1 MPQVLSG
8 FATIAIVIA
17 IGFFVGKAN
26 LLGKHAQ
33 FTLQMYVYFLATPA
47 LLLDKLYVT
56 DPLDVLGPQLAVASG
71 SALTIGLIYFLW
83 ARTALHRPIHESAV
97 GGLASSY
104 CNASNLGIPVAA
116 HVVGDSTVVVPTL
129 LFQIA
134 FYGPIVLAMLDVVTA
149 KEAHADGRAG
159 RVNTR
164 SLFITPFKN
173 PMLLGALTGL
183 VISIL
188 HAHAGVSVPHPLV
201 EPVHLIGQS
210 AVPVA
215 LIAFGMSLA
224 GQKVLDPSTSPRL
237 EVGVASATK
246 ILGQPLAAFLIAH
259 FVFGMTGH
267 ALFAA
272 CVVATLP
279 TAQNVY
285 TYATRYGRGLILA
298 RDAGVIT
305 TAASFVMI
313 MLLAL
318 VFT

>member
-1 MPQVLSG
+1 
-8 FATIAIVIA
+8 
-17 IGFFVGKAN
+17 
-26 LLGKHAQ
+26 
-33 FTLQMYVYFLATPA
+33 MYVYFLATPA
-47 LLLDKLYVT
+47 LVLDKLYTT

-116 HVVGDSTVVVPTL
+116 HVIGDSTVVVPTL

-134 FYGPIVLAMLDVVTA
+134 FYGPVVLAILDVVTA
-149 KEAHADGRAG
+149 KEAHANGRAG
-159 RVNTR
+159 RINTR
-164 SLFITPFKN
+164 RLFITPFKN
-173 PMLLGALTGL
+173 PMLVGALTGI
-183 VISIL
+183 VVSIL
-188 HAHAGVSVPHPLV
+188 HAHAGVSVPHPII
-201 EPVHLIGQS
+201 EPIHLIGQS

-215 LIAFGMSLA
+215 LVAFGMSLA

-237 EVGVASATK
+237 EVGVASAAK
-246 ILGQPLAAFLIAH
+246 IIGQPLATAFIAH
-259 FVFGMTGH
+259 FIFGMTGH

-285 TYATRYGRGLILA
+285 TYATRYGRGLTLA

-305 TAASFVMI
+305 TAASCVMI
-313 MLLAL
+313 MILA
-318 VFT
+318 VIFA

>member
-17 IGFFVGKAN
+17 IGFFVGKGN

-47 LLLDKLYVT
+47 LLLDKLYTT

-83 ARTALHRPIHESAV
+83 ARPALHRPIHESAV
-97 GGLASSY
+97 GGLASSS

-116 HVVGDSTVVVPTL
+116 HVIGDSTVVVPTL

-134 FYGPIVLAMLDVVTA
+134 FYGPVVLAILDVVTA
-149 KEAHADGRAG
+149 KEAHANGRAG
-159 RVNTR
+159 RINTR

-173 PMLLGALTGL
+173 PMLVGALTGI
-183 VISIL
+183 VVSIL
-188 HAHAGVSVPHPLV
+188 HAHAGVSVPHPII
-201 EPVHLIGQS
+201 EPIHLIGQS

-215 LIAFGMSLA
+215 LVAFGMSLA

-237 EVGVASATK
+237 EVGVASAAK
-246 ILGQPLAAFLIAH
+246 IIGQPLATALIAH
-259 FVFGMTGH
+259 FIFGMTGH

-285 TYATRYGRGLILA
+285 TYAPRYGRGLPLA

-305 TAASFVMI
+305 TAASCVMI
-313 MLLAL
+313 MILA
-318 VFT
+318 VIFA

>member
-1 MPQVLSG
+1 MSQVLSG

-17 IGFFVGKAN
+17 IGFFVGRAN

-47 LLLDKLYVT
+47 LLLDKLYDT

-71 SALTIGLIYFLW
+71 SALAIGLIYFIW
-83 ARTALHRPIHESAV
+83 ARTCLHHPIHESAV
-97 GGLASSY
+97 G
-104 CNASNLGIPVAA
+104 
-116 HVVGDSTVVVPTL
+116 DSTAVVPTL

-134 FYGPIVLAMLDVVTA
+134 FYRPVVLAILDVVTA
-149 KEAHADGRAG
+149 KEAHADGRARG
-159 RVNTR
+159 VNTR

-188 HAHAGVSVPHPLV
+188 HSHAGVSVPHPIV
-201 EPVHLIGQS
+201 EPIHLIGQS

-246 ILGQPLAAFLIAH
+246 IIGQPLAAFLIAH

-272 CVVATLP
+272 CIVATLP

>member
-26 LLGKHAQ
+26 LLGRHSQ

-47 LLLDKLYVT
+47 LLLDKLYTT

-83 ARTALHRPIHESAV
+83 ARTALHCPIHESAV

-104 CNASNLGIPVAA
+104 CNASNLGIPVAT
-116 HVVGDSTVVVPTL
+116 HVIDDSTVVVPTL

-134 FYGPIVLAMLDVVTA
+134 FYGPVVLAILDVVTA
-149 KEAHADGRAG
+149 KEAHANGRGG
-159 RVNTR
+159 RINTR

-173 PMLLGALTGL
+173 PMLVGALTGIA
-183 VISIL
+183 ISIL
-188 HAHAGVSVPHPLV
+188 HAHAGVSVPHPII
-201 EPVHLIGQS
+201 EPIHLIGQS

-215 LIAFGMSLA
+215 LVAFGMSLA

-237 EVGVASATK
+237 EVGVASAAK
-246 ILGQPLAAFLIAH
+246 IIGQPLAAVLIAH
-259 FVFGMTGH
+259 FVFGMTGQ

-285 TYATRYGRGLILA
+285 TYATRYGRGLTLA

-305 TAASFVMI
+305 TAASCVMI
-313 MLLAL
+313 MILAL
-318 VFT
+318 IFA

>member
-1 MPQVLSG
+1 
-8 FATIAIVIA
+8 
-17 IGFFVGKAN
+17 
-26 LLGKHAQ
+26 
-33 FTLQMYVYFLATPA
+33 MYVYFLATPA
-47 LLLDKLYVT
+47 LLLDKLYTT

-104 CNASNLGIPVAA
+104 CNAAHLGIPVAA
-116 HVVGDSTVVVPTL
+116 HVIGDSTVVVPTL

-134 FYGPIVLAMLDVVTA
+134 FYGPVVLAILDVVTA
-149 KEAHADGRAG
+149 KEAHANGRAG
-159 RVNTR
+159 RINTR

-173 PMLLGALTGL
+173 PMLVGALTGI
-183 VISIL
+183 VVSIL
-188 HAHAGVSVPHPLV
+188 HAHAGVSVPHPII
-201 EPVHLIGQS
+201 EPIHLIGQS

-215 LIAFGMSLA
+215 LVAFGMSLA

-237 EVGVASATK
+237 EVGVASAAK
-246 ILGQPLAAFLIAH
+246 IIGQPLATALIAH
-259 FVFGMTGH
+259 FIFGMTGH

-285 TYATRYGRGLILA
+285 TYATRYGRGLTLA

-305 TAASFVMI
+305 TAASCVMI
-313 MLLAL
+313 MILA
-318 VFT
+318 VIFA